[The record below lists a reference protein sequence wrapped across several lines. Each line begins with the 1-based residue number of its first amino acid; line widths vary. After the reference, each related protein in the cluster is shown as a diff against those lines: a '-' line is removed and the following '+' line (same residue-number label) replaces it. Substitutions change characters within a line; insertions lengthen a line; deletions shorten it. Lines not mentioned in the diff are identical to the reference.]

1 MTKTDLKL
9 LIPILLYIG
18 FGMWASF
25 EFAYIESH
33 KALLLVF
40 KWAIVP
46 SIIIGFYYSYYSL
59 FKHGADQ
66 ALWRKILGM
75 VGLTIIFT
83 LLLLRSSQGYLIFCN
98 AHIGNQKEIVL
109 KGEIKKL
116 DFPKRKKL
124 LNSYTIYIY
133 NRSINENVRL
143 DVPTNNYEIGQIFE
157 MKMIE
162 GSLGVLYSKK

>member
-9 LIPILLYIG
+9 LIPILLYIS
-18 FGMWASF
+18 FGVWASF
-25 EFAYIESH
+25 EFDYLESH
-33 KALLLVF
+33 KALLKVF

-46 SIIIGFYYSYYSL
+46 SIILGFYYSYYSI
-59 FKHGADQ
+59 FKRGAEQ

-83 LLLLRSSQGYLIFCN
+83 LMLLRSSQGYLIFWN

-124 LNSYTIYIY
+124 LNSYTIFIY
-133 NRSINENVRL
+133 NRNIKDNVRL
-143 DVPTNNYEIGQIFE
+143 VVPTNNYLIGQIFE

-162 GSLGVLYSKK
+162 GSLGIIYSK